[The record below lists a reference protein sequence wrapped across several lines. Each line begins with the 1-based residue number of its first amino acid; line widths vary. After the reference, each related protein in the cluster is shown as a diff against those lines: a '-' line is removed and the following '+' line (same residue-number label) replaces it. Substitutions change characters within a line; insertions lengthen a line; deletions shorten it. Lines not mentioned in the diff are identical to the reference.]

1 MHKVCIAILFLEA
14 TQRVE
19 LLFKVFSISV
29 TLPTSP
35 HIFSTSPGIWPW
47 KVESPLRIPA
57 TAGQATPWG
66 TVTTVSGGNRADTTL
81 PPFEKPTF
89 RKEGLVLFPSSPLY
103 SIKSILP
110 SLSMAGWSNPPK
122 YTYREIYTS
131 NPPHHVNNPHPC
143 TLVW

>member
-1 MHKVCIAILFLEA
+1 MQQHFL
-14 TQRVE
+14 
-19 LLFKVFSISV
+19 LGSS
-29 TLPTSP
+29 
-35 HIFSTSPGIWPW
+35 GIWPW

-122 YTYREIYTS
+122 YTYIEKFIPQIHRTM
-131 NPPHHVNNPHPC
+131 
-143 TLVW
+143 